1 MRRAV
6 EYAARAGVRRV
17 LGRREYV
24 EPSETRCYPAS
35 GWHPIKTVT
44 GDPVQGELDGTG
56 QVSGVEWKR
65 RTDGVRGK
73 CEGEAF
79 LAGNGVARFSPGEKL
94 INSPPLAVLTILNT
108 SSGYLP

>member
-1 MRRAV
+1 MSAQETIDLPVMRRAV

-65 RTDGVRGK
+65 RCSWEMRGGGLPR
-73 CEGEAF
+73 GERRGSF
-79 LAGNGVARFSPGEKL
+79 LSRRKAD
-94 INSPPLAVLTILNT
+94 
-108 SSGYLP
+108 